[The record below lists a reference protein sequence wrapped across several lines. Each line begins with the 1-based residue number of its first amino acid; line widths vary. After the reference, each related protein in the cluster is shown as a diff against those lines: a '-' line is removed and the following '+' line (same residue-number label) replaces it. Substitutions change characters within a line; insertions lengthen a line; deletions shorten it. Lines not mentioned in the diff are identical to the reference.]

1 MLTSNAKQDPTG
13 AAKGSIVALFD
24 ERARAFADAVAL
36 RATGQDWT
44 YAQLDG
50 RSDRLARR
58 LMALGI
64 APGDRVAL
72 LVERSPAAVCALL
85 AVLKAGAAYVPLDL
99 DYPCAQ
105 LAAMIADCR
114 PAALIVDLA
123 EPVPHGL
130 AWTGPTVRMDATGG
144 VQGEMAEGVP
154 LPMRGPDDL
163 AYVMYTSG
171 STGRPKGVMIPDRGV
186 VRLVH
191 QPDYASFGAHDVYL
205 QIAPL
210 AFDAATWEIW
220 APLLNGGQ
228 LAFPDRRRPSLREI
242 GAMVRTFGV
251 TNLLLTTGLFHLMV
265 DEALDDLVGLRQLL
279 AGGDVLSPTHVRKV
293 LDALP
298 HCRLIN
304 AYGPTENTT
313 ITCCFTIPQDQPA
326 GAIPI
331 GHPIRGT
338 HVCILDDALK
348 PVPAGEAGQLCAGG
362 EGVAIG
368 YLDRP
373 DLTAERFRPDIQSP
387 VPGGRLYLT
396 GDLVRC
402 RPDGA
407 IEFLGRVDTQVKIDG
422 KRVELGEIESVL
434 RGLPGVRDAA
444 VAAVQTDAYGKR
456 LHAFVVNTGPSPLDL
471 ASLRAA
477 LAVSLPA
484 HMCPAALEGL
494 PHLPLNVNGKVDR
507 SALAALAAEASRGPE
522 RPRAFAAPRTETER
536 RIASVWRNVLAIE
549 DVGIEDNF
557 FELGGS
563 SLKLLA
569 VHQRLT
575 EQGAAAVSVID
586 LFARPTI
593 RALAEL
599 IDGAADQTAVSASVS
614 SRGLRQAGALK
625 RLGTLGRHAR

>member
-1 MLTSNAKQDPTG
+1 MLTSNATQAATA
-13 AAKGSIVALFD
+13 AAKGSIVGLFD

-36 RATGQDWT
+36 RTTGHDWT
-44 YAQLDG
+44 YAELDG

-58 LMALGI
+58 LMTLGI
-64 APGDRVAL
+64 GPGDRVAL
-72 LVERSPAAVCALL
+72 LVERSPAAICALL

-99 DYPCAQ
+99 DYPCAH
-105 LAAMIADCR
+105 LAAMIADSR
-114 PAALIVDLA
+114 PAALIVDSGG
-123 EPVPHGL
+123 PVPEGL
-130 AWTGPTVRMDATGG
+130 SWTGPTVSMDAAGR
-144 VQGEMAEGVP
+144 VPGEVSEGVP
-154 LPMRGPDDL
+154 LPVRDPGDL

-171 STGRPKGVMIPDRGV
+171 STGRPKGVMVPDRGV
-186 VRLVH
+186 VRLVD
-191 QPDYASFGAHDVYL
+191 QPDYASFGADDVYL
-205 QIAPL
+205 QLAPL
-210 AFDAATWEIW
+210 AFDAATLEIW

-228 LAFPDRRRPSLREI
+228 LTFPDRRRPSLREI
-242 GAMVRTFGV
+242 GAMVRSFGV

-265 DEALDDLVGLRQLL
+265 DEALDDLAGLRQLL

-304 AYGPTENTT
+304 VYGPTENTT
-313 ITCCFTIPQDQPA
+313 FTCCFTIPRDQPA

-338 HVCILDDALK
+338 QVYILDDALN
-348 PVPAGEAGQLCAGG
+348 PVAAGEAGQLCAGG

-373 DLTAERFRPDIQSP
+373 DLTDERFLPDIHSP
-387 VPGGRLYLT
+387 IPGGRLYLT
-396 GDLVRC
+396 GDLVR
-402 RPDGA
+402 RRLDGV
-407 IEFLGRVDTQVKIDG
+407 IEFLGRLDTQVKIDG

-444 VAAVQTDAYGKR
+444 VAAVQADAYGKR
-456 LHAFVVNTGPSPLDL
+456 LHAFVVSTGPSPLDL
-471 ASLRAA
+471 VSLRAA

-484 HMCPAALEGL
+484 HMRPATLEAL

-507 SALAALAAEASRGPE
+507 SALAAEASRNPE
-522 RPRAFAAPRTETER
+522 RPRSFAEPRTETER
-536 RIASVWRNVLAIE
+536 RIASVWRNVLAIDE
-549 DVGIEDNF
+549 VGIEDNF
-557 FELGGS
+557 FERGGS

-575 EQGAAAVSVID
+575 EQGTAAVSVID

-599 IDGAADQTAVSASVS
+599 IDGAADRTAVSASVGA
-614 SRGLRQAGALK
+614 RGLRQAGALK